1 MLRLEGLVKRYGQ
14 VVALNGCTLTAAP
27 GRMLGFLG
35 PNGAGK
41 TTAMRSVF
49 GLVALDEGDVSWRGA
64 PIHERTRRTFGYM
77 PEQRGL
83 YPRMKVRD
91 QLVYLAELH
100 GMAVEEA
107 GRSVDGWLEEFG
119 LSERAQDRLE
129 QLSHG
134 NQQRI
139 QLVAALVFDP
149 DLLVLDEPFSGLDPL
164 GVQALGATLKRQ
176 AAAGKTVVFSS
187 HQLDLVEDL
196 CEEVAIIHA
205 GKVVLSGEV
214 KAVKERALHRRVEV
228 QVAGSDGSWLP
239 ESSQIVSSSVQGERV
254 VLVVDRGFP
263 IDALLTVAARAGTVT
278 HVSFEAPTLS
288 EVFLEAVAR

>member
-1 MLRLEGLVKRYGQ
+1 
-14 VVALNGCTLTAAP
+14 
-27 GRMLGFLG
+27 
-35 PNGAGK
+35 
-41 TTAMRSVF
+41 
-49 GLVALDEGDVSWRGA
+49 
-64 PIHERTRRTFGYM
+64 
-77 PEQRGL
+77 
-83 YPRMKVRD
+83 
-91 QLVYLAELH
+91 
-100 GMAVEEA
+100 MAVEEA
-107 GRSVDGWLEEFG
+107 GLSVDGWLEEFG
-119 LSERAQDRLE
+119 LGERAQDRLE

-164 GVQALGATLKRQ
+164 GVQSLGATLKRQ

-196 CEEVAIIHA
+196 CDEVAIIHA
-205 GKVVLSGEV
+205 GKVVLSGDV

-239 ESSQIVSSSVQGERV
+239 QSSQIVSSSVQGERV

-263 IDALLTVAARAGTVT
+263 IDQLLTVAARAGTVT

>member
-1 MLRLEGLVKRYGQ
+1 MLQLEGLVKRYGD

-49 GLVALDEGDVSWRGA
+49 GLVALDAGGVSWRGA
-64 PIHERTRRTFGYM
+64 PIDERTRRTFGYM

-100 GMAVEEA
+100 GMAVEDA
-107 GRSVDGWLEEFG
+107 VHSVDRWLEEFG

-205 GKVVLSGEV
+205 GKVVLSGDV

-239 ESSQIVSSSVQGERV
+239 QSSQIVSSSVQGDLV
-254 VLVVDRGFP
+254 ALVVDRGFP
-263 IDALLTVAARAGTVT
+263 IDELLTLAARAGTVT

-288 EVFLEAVAR
+288 EVFLEAVAL